1 MNMEVELTGV
11 NRKQMYI
18 CFVLYVL
25 LGVVLLLSL
34 YPLQAD
40 IYLPFYVPSVL
51 GVFLAVLVVSA
62 VSTLNRHVR
71 LKGEQ
76 LSSDLTGFYKFFVPL
91 SFLILFLTGIVL
103 LLTGWNRP
111 EDVGIL
117 VSAMF
122 VLLVMFTAM
131 RGMMTFRV
139 LYADGKFIYLSN
151 FFKSECF
158 RVRDIRKFWR
168 KSGVIYDLKIEN
180 EGKKLSCEIMLQ
192 VSEKLKFDMK
202 STNIERFIRSNN
214 LHRLKE
220 EE

>member
-40 IYLPFYVPSVL
+40 IYIPFYVPSVL
-51 GVFLAVLVVSA
+51 GVFLAVLVMFA

-122 VLLVMFTAM
+122 VLIVMFIIF
-131 RGMMTFRV
+131 RRMMALRV
-139 LYADGKFIYLSN
+139 LYADGKLIYLSN

-168 KSGVIYDLKIEN
+168 NSEALYDLVIEK
-180 EGKKLSCEIMLQ
+180 EGVRKKYFIILQ

>member
-1 MNMEVELTGV
+1 MEVELTGV

-18 CFVLYVL
+18 CFGLYVL

-40 IYLPFYVPSVL
+40 IYIPFYVPSVL
-51 GVFLAVLVVSA
+51 GVFLAVLVVFA
-62 VSTLNRHVR
+62 VSILNRHVR

-131 RGMMTFRV
+131 RRMMTFRV

-180 EGKKLSCEIMLQ
+180 GGKKLSCEIMLQ

-202 STNIERFIRSNN
+202 STNIERFIRRNN